1 MMVNDT
7 TGMSGQGYEYGYNAA
22 SITALIDQIKLDAL
36 TNAAAYAT
44 GDGLTTINGVVDSYI
59 DGEATQRLKNLF
71 AYDANLF
78 KQNVEA
84 LVGAVEIELTN
95 AGVNYQNFDKNLL
108 EGVTGSDYS
117 APAE

>member
-1 MMVNDT
+1 MAEVEAKD
-7 TGMSGQGYEYGYNAA
+7 YEYGYKSA
-22 SITALIDQIKLDAL
+22 SITALIAQIKLDAL
-36 TNAAAYAT
+36 TKAAGYAT
-44 GDGLTTINGVVDSYI
+44 GEGLTTINGVVDNYI
-59 DGEATQRLKNLF
+59 EGEATQRLKNLF